1 MVREGSERK
10 LSDWPFRDLQ
20 TPRLMLRALK
30 PGDARGYLDIFSDP
44 ESMVFWSGEHIT
56 TLAEAE
62 DMLTADM
69 RWVNSG
75 EALCWGIALPET
87 DQLIGKISLY
97 LFSKQNR
104 RAETGYILNRK
115 FWGRGLMSEALAAV
129 LHYAFDELKMHR
141 IEADVDPDHA
151 ASLALLEKFGF
162 VREGTL
168 RDRWFVHGE
177 WHDSI
182 MLGLLSQDYP

>member
-1 MVREGSERK
+1 M
-10 LSDWPFRDLQ
+10 SDWPFRDLK
-20 TPRLMLRALK
+20 TPRLNLRHLE
-30 PGDARGYLDIFSDP
+30 PGDAYGYLDIFSDP
-44 ESMVFWSGEHIT
+44 QSMVFWSDEHIT

-62 DMLTADM
+62 EMLAEDFK
-69 RWVNSG
+69 WVESG

-87 DQLIGKISLY
+87 NQLIGKISLY
-97 LFSKQNR
+97 FFSKQNR
-104 RAETGYILNRK
+104 RAETGYILNREH
-115 FWGRGLMSEALAAV
+115 WGRGLMSEALAAV
-129 LHYAFDELKMHR
+129 LGYAFNELNMHR

-162 VREGTL
+162 AREGTL

-182 MLGLLSQDYP
+182 MLGLLAHDLKM

>member
-1 MVREGSERK
+1 MVHKERDRK

-20 TPRLMLRALK
+20 TPRLILRALQ
-30 PGDARGYLDIFSDP
+30 PGDVRGYLDIFSDP
-44 ESMVFWSGEHIT
+44 QSMEFWSGEHIT
-56 TLAEAE
+56 TLDEAE
-62 DMLTADM
+62 DMLAQDFE
-69 RWVNSG
+69 WVKSG

-87 DQLIGKISLY
+87 NQLIGKISLY
-97 LFSKQNR
+97 FFSKQNR
-104 RAETGYILNRK
+104 RAETGYILNRE
-115 FWGRGLMSEALAAV
+115 FWGRGLMTEALGAV
-129 LHYAFDELKMHR
+129 LRYAFDELKAHR

-182 MLGLLSQDYP
+182 MLGLLSKDFP